1 MKTFEIAFDLSVPL
15 HPVCHFQP
23 PTGSKQLWVMIN
35 SCLWC
40 QTAICEISVGSVVQL
55 HLLCSSLMQ
64 EIYIYIYLYL
74 GPKAKKLPELQNYC
88 SGEGFRV
95 VSFPILVSKEVQHC
109 ISSPEAIPSPGWK
122 NPIPSGSPHLAYSTL
137 WYPWSPPLD
146 SSLSLPSL

>member
-15 HPVCHFQP
+15 HPMCHFQP

-64 EIYIYIYLYL
+64 EIYIHIFIL
-74 GPKAKKLPELQNYC
+74 GAKSQEVARITELLQWGGISC
-88 SGEGFRV
+88 G
-95 VSFPILVSKEVQHC
+95 LVSNLGLKGVQHC